1 MAAFKLSFALLLLV
15 QAKYFVEGN
24 CNSFSLGECTD
35 IGSAIFENDKV
46 EKQIKI

>member
-1 MAAFKLSFALLLLV
+1 MAAIKFNLVALLLI
-15 QAKYFVEGN
+15 QARYFVDGN

-46 EKQIKI
+46 E